1 MVGTPFA
8 ILFNHHPAVAGI
20 ASQRPFPIRSLA
32 MMRNLSRRY
41 GNFKWGLLA
50 LLLGLPLP
58 IVLIVLLFVGR

>member
-1 MVGTPFA
+1 
-8 ILFNHHPAVAGI
+8 
-20 ASQRPFPIRSLA
+20 

-41 GNFKWGLLA
+41 GSFKWGLLA